1 MYEKDQKS
9 LIFWSF
15 STRLPT
21 KARIAVITANPEPI
35 GDTMDKVPFSKAR
48 YNTYKIDDTYTCYSK
63 PCHNGAIIN
72 VW

>member
-35 GDTMDKVPFSKAR
+35 GDTMDKVPFS
-48 YNTYKIDDTYTCYSK
+48 
-63 PCHNGAIIN
+63 
-72 VW
+72 